1 MISNS
6 QTATTSGFA
15 DTGTAST
22 RRIGALLAAEGK
34 LSESDIEKIV
44 ELQKIRQIRFG
55 EAAVRL
61 GFISVDDLRRAMA
74 LQYDLPH
81 LLPDNAR
88 LNRELVVACEP
99 FHPCAEQIRAL
110 RTQLVMRWINGGSSA
125 KTLAIVSPSPREGR
139 TYIAANLAVA
149 FAQLGRRTL
158 LIDADLRRPR
168 QQRIFGIQDKIGL
181 ATVLSGRA
189 DRSAIVPVRDLGP
202 LSVLPSGAG
211 PPNPVELLSREGFAM
226 LLHDLQPDFDVILLD
241 TPPALTCADAQTI
254 AFRARSALLI
264 ARKDHTRIAD
274 TERVVRD
281 LADGGTEILGT
292 SLNAY

>member
-1 MISNS
+1 MTPDSEGGPAG
-6 QTATTSGFA
+6 TA
-15 DTGTAST
+15 DTLTASS

-44 ELQKIRQIRFG
+44 ELQRVRQIRFG

-61 GFISVDDLRRAMA
+61 GLIGVDDLRRAMA
-74 LQYDLPH
+74 QQYDLPH

-88 LNRELVVACEP
+88 LNGELVVACEP

-110 RTQLVMRWINGGSSA
+110 RTQLLMRWINGSTGA

-158 LIDADLRRPR
+158 LIDADLRKPR
-168 QQRIFGIQDKIGL
+168 QQRIFNVPDKAGL

-211 PPNPVELLSREGFAM
+211 PPNPVELLSRESFAA
-226 LLHDLQPDFDVILLD
+226 LLVELRPDYDVILLD
-241 TPPALTCADAQTI
+241 TPPALSCADAQTI
-254 AFRARSALLI
+254 AYRAQCALLI

-281 LADGGTEILGT
+281 LADGGTEIVGT

>member
-1 MISNS
+1 MMTNS
-6 QTATTSGFA
+6 QAATAAGFA
-15 DTGTAST
+15 DAGPAAP
-22 RRIGALLAAEGK
+22 RRIGELLAAEGK

-44 ELQKIRQIRFG
+44 ELQKVRQIRFG

-61 GFISVDDLRRAMA
+61 GLISVDDLRRAMA

-88 LNRELVVACEP
+88 LNQELVVACEP

-110 RTQLVMRWINGGSSA
+110 RAQLVMRWMNGGSSA
-125 KTLAIVSPSPREGR
+125 KTLAIVSPSPQEGR

-168 QQRIFGIQDKIGL
+168 QQRIFGIPDKIGL

-189 DRSAIVPVRDLGP
+189 DRSAVVPVRDLGP

-211 PPNPVELLSREGFAM
+211 PPNPVELLTREGFAM
-226 LLHDLQPDFDVILLD
+226 LLHDLQPEFDVILLD

-254 AFRARSALLI
+254 AFRTRSVLLI